1 MDGNQNKKLL
11 IAVGLVLLFAI
22 VVVVWYFY
30 YANQVIAPSLEGT
43 NDPQNKQERPVRFQ
57 FLTWGQNNQGTSI
70 TEVSDPAKDPL
81 IKIWDKPA
89 TGATFITTQI
99 LTEVNATTTEGTST
113 KVLDIKKTVRATST
127 TILFVDRIT
136 GYVYAYPFTSGKPY
150 QVTNTLLPGIYDAY
164 IVNEGKRI
172 VLRYPDREK
181 NTVVSIVADIPSVPE
196 NGTPLP
202 LQNMQYL
209 PGEVTSISSNRGK
222 TEVSYVVTSEK
233 GSTIYTLKDKNPKTI
248 ASNPFKEWDI
258 SYGGENLFLT
268 TKPSAYVTGITFSLP
283 LFQSETGER
292 TGLLSNPGPSNIL
305 LNSMWTDNGLATFFS
320 NKSKVVVLPFKTLAS
335 KCSWGIVNYLVCAVP
350 RFVPNMT
357 EEGLPDDWFQGRISF
372 SDDLKIVDTTTG
384 DIFSLYTFSEK
395 EGEFDITN
403 IDLSQNNDLI
413 TFIRKQDSTLW
424 LVNTNNLKH

>member
-209 PGEVTSISSNRGK
+209 PGENTSISK
-222 TEVSYVVTSEK
+222 
-233 GSTIYTLKDKNPKTI
+233 
-248 ASNPFKEWDI
+248 
-258 SYGGENLFLT
+258 
-268 TKPSAYVTGITFSLP
+268 
-283 LFQSETGER
+283 
-292 TGLLSNPGPSNIL
+292 
-305 LNSMWTDNGLATFFS
+305 
-320 NKSKVVVLPFKTLAS
+320 KSFYRA
-335 KCSWGIVNYLVCAVP
+335 
-350 RFVPNMT
+350 
-357 EEGLPDDWFQGRISF
+357 
-372 SDDLKIVDTTTG
+372 
-384 DIFSLYTFSEK
+384 
-395 EGEFDITN
+395 
-403 IDLSQNNDLI
+403 
-413 TFIRKQDSTLW
+413 
-424 LVNTNNLKH
+424 